1 MTGTI
6 LSTEDSTPPEKQSMT
21 TSRRPK
27 LLAVIELGTTSIRMV
42 VGQAIRGGGVQILD
56 ELDHAVSLGRDTLTS
71 RAIGPAT
78 TERCVS
84 ALRSF
89 RQVLSEYGIEDTNVR
104 AVATSA
110 VREAVNRDTFMDRI
124 LVATGF
130 QVNVLDQAEVS
141 RLTYRA
147 VRPQLKAASFF
158 RKSDVLVVEVG
169 GGSTETLLFR
179 KGKVSGA
186 HLYRLGAL
194 RLRTLLDNQE
204 APRGRSSALLRAEM
218 QQTLSQIRQSL
229 ALSGALRLVLLGSD
243 ARLACARLCPKRE
256 SHSLCKLSVS
266 SLGKFAKVT
275 TGKSVDEVAKEYGIT
290 YTEAE
295 TLGPSLAITVAL
307 AKELKLKSVL
317 VGEATLRSG
326 ILSEMTTGERWTA
339 EFRRQ
344 VISSA
349 QAITRKYSV
358 DPRHARHVAA
368 YGQQIIDVLCQ
379 RYNITERDEVIYQV
393 GALLHEIG
401 QAVNGASH
409 HKHSQYLIL
418 NSDIFGLSR
427 KDITLAAM
435 VARYHRRAAPKPSH
449 MDYMALDRRDRITVS
464 KLAAIIRVANAL
476 DRLHSPRPMKMN
488 MQLDEKRL
496 IIEISGEHDISL
508 LQARVKGR
516 SKLFQDIF
524 GKEILLRAKRK

>member
-1 MTGTI
+1 
-6 LSTEDSTPPEKQSMT
+6 MT
-21 TSRRPK
+21 TRRPK

-42 VGQAIRGGGVQILD
+42 VGQASRGGIQILD
-56 ELDHAVSLGRDTLTS
+56 ELDHAVSLGRDTQDS

-89 RQVLSEYGIEDTNVR
+89 RHVLGEYGIEDNNVR

-110 VREAVNRDTFMDRI
+110 VREAVNRDTFLDRI

-147 VRPQLKAASFF
+147 VRPQLKAESFF

-169 GGSTETLLFR
+169 GGSTETLLFK
-179 KGKVSGA
+179 KGKVSAA

-194 RLRTLLDNQE
+194 RLRALLDDQE
-204 APRGRSSALLRAEM
+204 TLRERSSALLRAEM
-218 QQTLSQIRQSL
+218 LQTLSRIRQSL
-229 ALSGALRLVLLGSD
+229 MPAAALRLVLLGSD

-256 SHSLCKLSVS
+256 PHSLCNLSVS
-266 SLGKFAKVT
+266 SLAKFAKAT
-275 TGKSVDEVAKEYGIT
+275 IGKSVDEVAKEYGLT

-295 TLGPSLAITVAL
+295 TLGPSLAIFVEL
-307 AKELKLKSVL
+307 AKALKLKNVL

-326 ILSEMTTGERWTA
+326 ILSEMSTGERWTA

-349 QAITRKYSV
+349 RAIARKYDV

-368 YGQQIIDVLCQ
+368 YGQQIIDALRQ
-379 RYNITERDEVIYQV
+379 RYAIRERDEVIFQV
-393 GALLHEIG
+393 AALLHEVG
-401 QAVNGASH
+401 QAINSASH

-418 NSDIFGLSR
+418 NSDIFGLGR
-427 KDITLAAM
+427 RDIALAAM

-449 MDYMALDRRDRITVS
+449 MDYMALDRGDRITVS
-464 KLAAIIRVANAL
+464 KLAAVLRVANAL
-476 DRLHSPRPMKMN
+476 DRLRSPRALTLN

-496 IIEISGEHDISL
+496 VIEVAGELDLSL

-516 SKLFQDIF
+516 AKLFSDIF

>member
-1 MTGTI
+1 M
-6 LSTEDSTPPEKQSMT
+6 
-21 TSRRPK
+21 
-27 LLAVIELGTTSIRMV
+27 
-42 VGQAIRGGGVQILD
+42 
-56 ELDHAVSLGRDTLTS
+56 
-71 RAIGPAT
+71 
-78 TERCVS
+78 
-84 ALRSF
+84 
-89 RQVLSEYGIEDTNVR
+89 
-104 AVATSA
+104 
-110 VREAVNRDTFMDRI
+110 
-124 LVATGF
+124 
-130 QVNVLDQAEVS
+130 
-141 RLTYRA
+141 
-147 VRPQLKAASFF
+147 
-158 RKSDVLVVEVG
+158 
-169 GGSTETLLFR
+169 
-179 KGKVSGA
+179 
-186 HLYRLGAL
+186 
-194 RLRTLLDNQE
+194 
-204 APRGRSSALLRAEM
+204 
-218 QQTLSQIRQSL
+218 
-229 ALSGALRLVLLGSD
+229 
-243 ARLACARLCPKRE
+243 
-256 SHSLCKLSVS
+256 
-266 SLGKFAKVT
+266 
-275 TGKSVDEVAKEYGIT
+275 
-290 YTEAE
+290 
-295 TLGPSLAITVAL
+295 
-307 AKELKLKSVL
+307 
-317 VGEATLRSG
+317 
-326 ILSEMTTGERWTA
+326 
-339 EFRRQ
+339 
-344 VISSA
+344 
-349 QAITRKYSV
+349 
-358 DPRHARHVAA
+358 AA